1 VNLVLSSHVL
11 PDVEY
16 ACDEV
21 IVMDEDASRLR
32 ARLPRSSSPAAAC
45 SSCA

>member
-1 VNLVLSSHVL
+1 MSITSTKEGKSGNTIFAFPVTLSSHVL

-21 IVMDEDASRLR
+21 IVMDK
-32 ARLPRSSSPAAAC
+32 
-45 SSCA
+45 